1 MLLQKLA
8 PYFYEHVHFCTFC
21 NLNFTGL
28 VIAFHS
34 RDVKWSLRTPGK
46 RKSKATKNISCSKTS
61 LGVPFGELYQ
71 GNAFVPSVSH
81 ATISA
86 MSPPIPV
93 STGELDFAITIF
105 LSFDVYYVI
114 FI

>member
-1 MLLQKLA
+1 MLLQKRA
-8 PYFYEHVHFCTFC
+8 PYFYEHVPFCTFC
-21 NLNFTGL
+21 NLNFAGL

-34 RDVKWSLRTPGK
+34 SDVKWSLQTPGK

-61 LGVPFGELYQ
+61 IVVPFGELYQ

-93 STGELDFAITIF
+93 STGELDFAIKIF
-105 LSFDVYYVI
+105 LTLDVNYVI